1 MKNITFFYLKINLLL
16 KIIISKIFDRNSK
29 CIYII
34 LFIYFLLNNKT
45 IYYFHNI
52 KQKNKYHIFNNITKN
67 ISKKL
72 NIYLFN
78 KYIKSCKQLKRS
90 ENIKNNKNEYPFLS
104 VCICVYNSEK
114 YIKKAILSIINQT
127 YQNFEIIII
136 NDFSN
141 DNSYDIIT
149 ELKMLDNRIKI
160 INHINNL
167 GIYHSRVEG
176 VLNSR
181 GKYIIFLDPDDLFL
195 NPYLFELLFNCYKF
209 YNLDIIE
216 FTAYYKIEEKNKIYY
231 SENELLNHEH
241 NFEKIF
247 IYQPE
252 LSNILFYKP
261 RTKNYSMIICRTV
274 WSKLYKKDIILK
286 TINFIGID
294 YYENHNIIVA
304 EDTLLNIISFH
315 FANNYSNI
323 NIPGYLYNI
332 RQFSITRLNQ
342 TREYKIKKCISFF
355 LYYNCLYRYIKEF
368 NKDRNYFYY
377 ELEVFGFEIIK
388 LKKYNIKKY
397 LYNATSM
404 FKEIINDNKIT
415 FIFKHFIKTKYKLL
429 LK

>member
-1 MKNITFFYLKINLLL
+1 
-16 KIIISKIFDRNSK
+16 
-29 CIYII
+29 
-34 LFIYFLLNNKT
+34 
-45 IYYFHNI
+45 
-52 KQKNKYHIFNNITKN
+52 
-67 ISKKL
+67 
-72 NIYLFN
+72 
-78 KYIKSCKQLKRS
+78 LKRS

-114 YIKKAILSIINQT
+114 YIEKAILSIINQT

-216 FTAYYKIEEKNKIYY
+216 FTAYYQIEEKNKIYY

-342 TREYKIKKCISFF
+342 TREYIIKKCISFF

-388 LKKYNIKKY
+388 LKKYNI
-397 LYNATSM
+397 
-404 FKEIINDNKIT
+404 NKCSWNNKNYI
-415 FIFKHFIKTKYKLL
+415 
-429 LK
+429 